1 MSHRSIAGESWDR
14 GRALLCRLQDTVRD
28 ALVAAR
34 ATMADEVLAEV
45 ADVTAADTI
54 YRIDRVG
61 EGAILAWFTEHWP
74 QDWPIELV
82 MEGAEGGDALTFPR
96 GTPVARTELKCI
108 LDPID
113 GTRNLM
119 YDKRSA
125 WMLSALAPQ
134 RGAATSLADIVVAA
148 MTELPTTKQWA
159 SDQISGVRG
168 CGPEGLV
175 AERVDIRDGGRSPF
189 RLRPSQAVDFR
200 HGFASI
206 ARFFPEGKALLA
218 RVEEALWDALYG
230 LEGNTSPLVF
240 DDQYMTTGGQV
251 YELLVGH
258 DRMLGD
264 LRPLAHHKLGCESAL
279 VCHPYDICTSMLLQE
294 AGGVVEDPWAAPLAV
309 PLDTTSPVSWMGYA
323 NPGLADQVRPH
334 LQRLIKELLEPAVGK
349 GLPGLFPR
357 G

>member
-1 MSHRSIAGESWDR
+1 MPLESTAGESWNR
-14 GRALLCRLQDTVRD
+14 ARALLCRLHDTVRD
-28 ALVAAR
+28 AVVAAR
-34 ATMADEVLAEV
+34 ETTASDVLAEV
-45 ADVTAADTI
+45 AAVTAADTI
-54 YRIDRVG
+54 YRIDKVG
-61 EGAILAWFTEHWP
+61 EEAILAWFGTHWP
-74 QDWPIELV
+74 HEWPVELV
-82 MEGAEGGDALTFPR
+82 MEGAEGGLTFPR
-96 GTPVARTELKCI
+96 GTPVSRTHFKCI

-125 WMLSALAPQ
+125 WVLSALAPQ
-134 RGAATSLADIVVAA
+134 RGTATTLADIVVAA

-168 CGPEGLV
+168 CGPEGLI
-175 AERVDIRDGGRSPF
+175 AERADVRDGSRSGLK
-189 RLRPSQAVDFR
+189 LRPSRAVDFR
-200 HGFASI
+200 QGFASI

-218 RVEEALWDALYG
+218 RVEEGLWEALYG
-230 LEGNTSPLVF
+230 LGRNTSPLVF

-264 LRPLAHHKLGCESAL
+264 LRPLAHRRLGCESAL

-323 NPGLADQVRPH
+323 NPRLADQVRPH
-334 LQRLIKELLEPAVGK
+334 LQRLIGELL
-349 GLPGLFPR
+349 
-357 G
+357 